1 MKQMANT
8 HYRSRR
14 TSTGKKLRKNR
25 KKRKYE
31 LAFPPIETKS
41 GTERKKSVRT
51 RGGNKKLK
59 LFNSDKIN
67 VVDPKT
73 HKVKSTKIKRV
84 ELSPS
89 SIDYNRRSIITKGT
103 ILDTEVGF
111 VKVTSRPGQH
121 GVLNGII
128 VDYISSKKKK

>member
-1 MKQMANT
+1 MANT

-14 TSTGKKLRKNR
+14 TSTGKKLKKSR
-25 KKRKYE
+25 KKRRYE
-31 LAFPPIETKS
+31 LAFPPIETKT
-41 GTERKKSVRT
+41 GTERMKKVRT
-51 RGGNKKLK
+51 RGGNQKVK
-59 LFNSDKIN
+59 LFNSEKIN

-73 HKVKSTKIKRV
+73 NKVKSAIIKRV

-103 ILDTEVGF
+103 ILDTELGF

-121 GVLNGII
+121 GVLNGVV
-128 VDYISSKKKK
+128 VDYKSKKK